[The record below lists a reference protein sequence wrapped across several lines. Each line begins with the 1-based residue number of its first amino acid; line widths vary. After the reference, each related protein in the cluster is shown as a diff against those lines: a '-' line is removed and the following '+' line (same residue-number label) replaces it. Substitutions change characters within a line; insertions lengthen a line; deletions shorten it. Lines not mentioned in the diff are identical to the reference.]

1 MKNNKIFKMIFMFLI
16 VVFISSCG
24 GDKIKVKTIAPD
36 VETYQTY
43 EITNYMGHLVSME
56 LTDKEINS
64 IKEDMQYFYECNY
77 YTADTTRTPM
87 VQLTVM
93 TTDNTKLEFICA
105 LDSKENRC
113 YMLNINSVSYNIKVT
128 KEFKKEH
135 NFFAMLYSKA
145 HEEYYQ
151 YM

>member
-1 MKNNKIFKMIFMFLI
+1 MKNNKVLRFVFMFL
-16 VVFISSCG
+16 VVIFLGGC
-24 GDKIKVKTIAPD
+24 GDKIKLNTIAPNID
-36 VETYQTY
+36 TYQTY
-43 EITNYMGHLVSME
+43 EITNYMGHLVNME
-56 LTDKEINS
+56 LTDKEIES
-64 IKEDMQYFYECNY
+64 IKKDMLYFYECKY
-77 YTADTTRTPM
+77 YAADTTRTPM
-87 VQLTVM
+87 VQLTIT
-93 TTDNTKLEFICA
+93 TTDNIKLDFICA

-128 KEFKKEH
+128 KEFKNEH